1 MDRCRCWPGG
11 QENCQSEGSLV
22 STHMPI
28 CSLKDLKSR
37 PGTRRV
43 FRHLSSRLSTSTPTF
58 LHQIL
63 LWVLSCGLIL
73 ESYST
78 LQLSLPFLR
87 NKNQPHHQLFPVCGQ
102 TSAGTSPRLLQLVS
116 TISPWDLT
124 HMQSNS
130 HAFGILKAVDE
141 QNMPGHSKSTLL
153 MAVPVSPVCGYQQ

>member
-102 TSAGTSPRLLQLVS
+102 TVDRHQLGLLQDFFSLSVPFHLG
-116 TISPWDLT
+116 TLHTCSPT
-124 HMQSNS
+124 AM
-130 HAFGILKAVDE
+130 
-141 QNMPGHSKSTLL
+141 LL
-153 MAVPVSPVCGYQQ
+153 GF